1 MKSVDMAGS
10 ETEEMLQPGGGAPAH
25 HSWEAGEGS
34 SRVESEPCVGP
45 APPLTG
51 FVTLS
56 GSLTLLSLSFSSG
69 KVRRSSPCDWPRA
82 EMTCNKCGH

>member
-25 HSWEAGEGS
+25 HRWEAGEGS
-34 SRVESEPCVGP
+34 SGVESEPCIGP

-56 GSLTLLSLSFSSG
+56 RSLNLAKPQFF
-69 KVRRSSPCDWPRA
+69 
-82 EMTCNKCGH
+82 